1 MSAAIAA
8 IVLFLFF
15 AAGVAVGIVVV
26 IAMSA
31 RRAHEMDR
39 AAPPPEISRVGWP
52 YLGEPDP
59 DDDDGTDPP
68 SRQARGDD

>member
-31 RRAHEMDR
+31 RRAHEADR
-39 AAPPPEISRVGWP
+39 ADPPPEISRVGWP

-59 DDDDGTDPP
+59 DDDTDEPP
-68 SRQARGDD
+68 WRQERGDD